1 MAKRAF
7 SKIVPASIKFNESVS
22 KAQTSKGVDYKKS
35 QNATVTFENGDTV
48 TRTVMGFGP
57 EVMALRGLAKGKTQ
71 RLAVQRDGG
80 SIKIIG
86 AVREKT
92 AAAA

>member
-22 KAQTSKGVDYKKS
+22 KAKTTKGVDYKKS
-35 QNATVTFENGDTV
+35 ANATVTFENGDVV

-80 SIKIIG
+80 SIKIVGLI
-86 AVREKT
+86 RE